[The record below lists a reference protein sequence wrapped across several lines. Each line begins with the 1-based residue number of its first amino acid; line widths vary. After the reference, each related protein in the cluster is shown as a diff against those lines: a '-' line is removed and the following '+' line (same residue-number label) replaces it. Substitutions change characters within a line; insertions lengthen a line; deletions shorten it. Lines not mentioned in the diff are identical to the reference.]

1 MQNHFIEYRQKA
13 VDWLNGTRDFNEG
26 IQILEESKFKPGV
39 VAKLKKHGVNGPE
52 AMSRL
57 KFLMRELIQ
66 AWAMPDDQLADNVDP
81 STGLDAGAGSEG
93 HVDAAAMK
101 LVDAVKLLDAGEQTF
116 PINISAIIR
125 EYAGAYKKRDA
136 LHKQLFDM
144 PEDNDEKTMRARAE
158 LSDQIAALS
167 DLMEKLYPL
176 YEKYRAEGNDIS
188 DEEMKTL
195 EGAGDDPKIKDT
207 PEVDYS
213 KLSKEDLQKARKSV
227 STKIS
232 RARNMLEYQQEAKA
246 EVANPM
252 PDCPKRVKYETKIA
266 NLSADI
272 EKIDYAIA
280 ALG

>member
-52 AMSRL
+52 AINRL

-81 STGLDAGAGSEG
+81 YTGLDADSDTKDHSDNE
-93 HVDAAAMK
+93 AMK
-101 LVDAVKLLDAGEQTF
+101 LVEAIKLLDVGEHIF
-116 PINISAIIR
+116 PTNISAVIR
-125 EYAGAYKKRDA
+125 EYANAYKRRDA

-144 PEDNDEKTMRARAE
+144 PEDNDEKTMQARAE
-158 LSDQIAALS
+158 LSDQIAELS

-176 YEKYRAEGNDIS
+176 YEKYQTEGKDIS
-188 DEEMKTL
+188 DEDMKML
-195 EGAGDDPKIKDT
+195 EGAGDDPKIRDT

-246 EVANPM
+246 EVTNPM
-252 PDCPKRVKYETKIA
+252 PDCPKRVKYESKIA

>member
-26 IQILEESKFKPGV
+26 IQTLEESKFKPGV

-66 AWAMPDDQLADNVDP
+66 AWAMPDDQLTDNIDP
-81 STGLDAGAGSEG
+81 STGLDADSDTKG
-93 HVDAAAMK
+93 HNDNEAMK
-101 LVDAVKLLDAGEQTF
+101 LVEAVKLLDAGEHTF
-116 PINISAIIR
+116 PTNISAVIR
-125 EYAGAYKKRDA
+125 EYANAYKKRDA

-144 PEDNDEKTMRARAE
+144 PEDNDEKTMQARAE
-158 LSDQIAALS
+158 LSDQIAELS

-176 YEKYRAEGNDIS
+176 YEKYQAEGKDIS
-188 DEEMKTL
+188 DEDMKTL
-195 EGAGDDPKIKDT
+195 ESNDKGLGSKKT
-207 PEVDYS
+207 QEVDYS
-213 KLSKEDLQKARKSV
+213 EFSKEELQKVRKSI

-246 EVANPM
+246 EVTNPM
-252 PDCPKRVKYETKIA
+252 PDCPKRVKYENKIA

>member
-52 AMSRL
+52 VMSRL

-66 AWAMPDDQLADNVDP
+66 AWAMPDDALVDNVDP
-81 STGLDAGAGSEG
+81 STGLDAGSDTKD
-93 HVDAAAMK
+93 HTDAAAMK
-101 LVDAVKLLDAGEQTF
+101 LVDAVKLLDSGEQTF
-116 PINISAIIR
+116 PTNISAVIR
-125 EYAGAYKKRDA
+125 EYANAYKKRDA
-136 LHKQLFDM
+136 LHKQLADM
-144 PEDNDEKTMRARAE
+144 PEDNEEKTMQARAE
-158 LSDQIAALS
+158 LSNQIAVLS

-176 YEKYRAEGNDIS
+176 YEKYQTEGKDLS
-188 DEEMKTL
+188 DEDMQAL
-195 EGAGDDPKIKDT
+195 EAAEDEKKPKET
-207 PEVDYS
+207 PDVDYS
-213 KLSKEDLQKARKSV
+213 KFSKEELQKARKSV
-227 STKIS
+227 ATKIS

-246 EVANPM
+246 DVANPM
-252 PDCPKRVKYETKIA
+252 PDCPKKVKYENKIA
-266 NLSADI
+266 NLSSDI

>member
-66 AWAMPDDQLADNVDP
+66 AWAMSDEQLADNVDP
-81 STGLDAGAGSEG
+81 STGLDADSDTKDHNDNE
-93 HVDAAAMK
+93 AMK
-101 LVDAVKLLDAGEQTF
+101 LVEAIKLLDAGEQTF
-116 PINISAIIR
+116 PTNISAVIR
-125 EYAGAYKKRDA
+125 EYANAYKKRDA
-136 LHKQLFDM
+136 LHKQLLDM
-144 PEDNDEKTMRARAE
+144 PEDNDEKTMQARAE
-158 LSDQIAALS
+158 LSDQIAELS

-176 YEKYRAEGNDIS
+176 YEKYQADGNDIS

-195 EGAGDDPKIKDT
+195 EDNDKGFDSKTTQEI
-207 PEVDYS
+207 DYS
-213 KLSKEDLQKARKSV
+213 KLSKEELQKVRKSV

-246 EVANPM
+246 EVTNPM
-252 PDCPKRVKYETKIA
+252 PDCPKRVKYESKIA